1 MINRE
6 EAEDNLRV
14 IRSLMERATIY
25 RAISAP
31 VALAGGLA
39 SLAGCAIVAK
49 GLSPSDVEPLVMTS
63 LFFRTWLG
71 VLFITVLV
79 NVFFLW
85 KDASQRG
92 EPFISP
98 GMRAALF
105 ALAPCWLVAAILTA
119 FWQGIPWLVP
129 TFWMILYG
137 LGLLATR
144 YFAPRSIVF
153 LGWAFVAGGLFSLLI
168 FMGPHTED
176 HLPELRAA
184 NLAMGATFGLF
195 HLIYAACTWPRK
207 CSGVDG
213 DSKFDASSAINSGR
227 EP

>member
-1 MINRE
+1 MPTRS

-39 SLAGCAIVAK
+39 SLIACSIVST
-49 GLSPSDVEPLVMTS
+49 GLPPFKVDPLATP
-63 LFFRTWLG
+63 LFFFSAWIG
-71 VLFITVLV
+71 VLVVTVFI
-79 NVFFLW
+79 NIFFLW
-85 KDASQRG
+85 KESQVRG
-92 EPFISP
+92 GPFISP
-98 GMRAALF
+98 GMLAAVY

-119 FWQGIPWLVP
+119 FWMKIPWLVP
-129 TFWMILYG
+129 MFWMILYG

-144 YFAPRSIVF
+144 YFAPHSIVL

-168 FMGPHTED
+168 FMGPSAGEPILQLHT
-176 HLPELRAA
+176 A
-184 NLAMGATFGLF
+184 NLCMGGTFGLF
-195 HLIYAACTWPRK
+195 HIIYAACTWPRK
-207 CSGVDG
+207 STTT
-213 DSKFDASSAINSGR
+213 NSGG